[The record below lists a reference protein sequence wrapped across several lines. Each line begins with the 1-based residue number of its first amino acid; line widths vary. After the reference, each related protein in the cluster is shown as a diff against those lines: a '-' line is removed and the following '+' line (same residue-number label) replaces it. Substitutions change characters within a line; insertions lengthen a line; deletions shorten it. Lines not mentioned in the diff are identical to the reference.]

1 MRGLLI
7 VALCLSV
14 SACSW
19 VNLTPGGEKV
29 RVLDV
34 SEVATCQEMGKT
46 VVSSLAKV
54 AGINR
59 NEEKIEKELAMLARN
74 AAADMGGDTV
84 VPIGEVKEGKRSYTV
99 YKCIGVT
106 AK

>member
-1 MRGLLI
+1 MRALLI
-7 VALCLSV
+7 VALCLTV
-14 SACSW
+14 GACSW
-19 VNLTPGGEKV
+19 VELTPSGEKV
-29 RVLDV
+29 RVLDAD
-34 SEVATCQEMGKT
+34 EVATCQELGKT
-46 VVSSLAKV
+46 IVSSMAKV

-59 NEEKIEKELAMLARN
+59 SEEKIEKELAMLARN

-84 VPIGEVKEGKRSYTV
+84 VPLGEVKEGKRSYMV